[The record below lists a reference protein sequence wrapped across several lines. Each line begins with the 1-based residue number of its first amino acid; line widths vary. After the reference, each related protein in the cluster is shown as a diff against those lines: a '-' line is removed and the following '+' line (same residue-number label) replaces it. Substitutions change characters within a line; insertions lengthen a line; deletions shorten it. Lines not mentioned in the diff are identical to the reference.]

1 MKLKDGILVQGDGAL
16 ANKSKSDPKPRLYVV
31 QEGQRHLIRTPH
43 AFRKGKYNRSAVQVI
58 PDSVLERVPLA
69 ADVEAMSD
77 ETIGLYLHSF
87 LGNGHY
93 MTTNGAL
100 RKTPDGGQVDA
111 TTRTYTI
118 TMFGGFHGGV
128 NMIYSDADGI
138 AIGMSH
144 TERFGVD
151 GTWIGRSD
159 RTDYWSAELSA
170 DLAARTTAITVAHFW
185 APDQLEDI
193 VRRGVEV
200 AKPIVELI
208 TDIYGIGGD
217 AKSS

>member
-1 MKLKDGILVQGDGAL
+1 MKLDDGTLVQGDGAL
-16 ANKSKSDPKPRLYVV
+16 THKTKTSFQPQLYVI
-31 QEGQRHLIRTPH
+31 QKGHRHLIGSLH
-43 AFRKGKYNRSAVQVI
+43 AFRKGKYHRSAVQVI
-58 PDSVLERVPLA
+58 SERDLESIPMA
-69 ADVEAMSD
+69 ASD
-77 ETIGLYLHSF
+77 ESTEETIPIYLDSF

-93 MTTNGAL
+93 MTTDGVL
-100 RKTPDGGQVDA
+100 RKASDGGHVDA

-151 GTWIGRSD
+151 GTWVGRSD

-170 DLAARTTAITVAHFW
+170 DLAARTTSITVAHFW
-185 APDQLEDI
+185 APDKLEDV

-208 TDIYGIGGD
+208 ADIYGIGGD

>member
-1 MKLKDGILVQGDGAL
+1 MKLQDGTLVQGDSAL
-16 ANKSKSDPKPRLYVV
+16 AHKSKNSSQPNLYLI
-31 QEGQRHLIRTPH
+31 QQGQRHLIPNPH
-43 AFRKGKYNRSAVQVI
+43 AFRTGKHNRSTVQVI
-58 PDSVLERVPLA
+58 PDAVLERVPLA
-69 ADVEAMSD
+69 AAVEAMSS
-77 ETIGLYLHSF
+77 EPIGVYLHSF

-100 RKTPDGGQVDA
+100 RKSPDGGHVDA

-128 NMIYSDADGI
+128 NMIYSDAEGI

-151 GTWIGRSD
+151 GTWVGRSD
-159 RTDYWSAELSA
+159 RTDYWSAELSG
-170 DLAARTTAITVAHFW
+170 DLAARTTSITVAHFW
-185 APDQLEDI
+185 APDKLEDI

-208 TDIYGIGGD
+208 ADIYGIGGD
-217 AKSS
+217 AQSS